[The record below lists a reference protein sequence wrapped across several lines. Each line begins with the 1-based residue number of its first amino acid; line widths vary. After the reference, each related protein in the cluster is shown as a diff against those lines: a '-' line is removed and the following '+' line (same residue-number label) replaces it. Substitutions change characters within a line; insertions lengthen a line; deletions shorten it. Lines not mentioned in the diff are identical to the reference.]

1 MTATIPRL
9 SLQEFLT
16 RPETKPASEFVDG
29 QIRQKPMPQGKHSRL
44 QYKLCGAV
52 NAVTEPDRL
61 ALAFPEL
68 RCTFDGR
75 SIVPDVAVFTWSRI
89 PFEADGEVPNVFNTA
104 PDWTIEILS
113 PEQRT
118 TKVISNIL
126 SCLRH
131 GTELGW
137 LIDPDERV
145 ILVFA
150 AGQAPIELVGED
162 LLPVPAFGDLQLT
175 VAQVFGWLR
184 AGG

>member
-16 RPETKPASEFVDG
+16 RPETKPASEFVNG
-29 QIRQKPMPQGKHSRL
+29 QIRQKPIPQGKHSRL
-44 QYKLCGAV
+44 QYKLCDAI
-52 NAVTEPDRL
+52 NAVTEADRL

-75 SIVPDVAVFTWSRI
+75 SIVPDIAVFTWPRI
-89 PFEADGEVPNVFNTA
+89 PFDGDGEVPNTFNAA

-131 GTELGW
+131 GSALGW

-145 ILVFA
+145 ILGFS
-150 AGQAPIELVGED
+150 AGQAPIEFAENS
-162 LLPVPAFGDLQLT
+162 LLPVPSWLDLPLT
-175 VAQVFGWLR
+175 VNAVFGWLR
-184 AGG
+184 AG